1 MNHLIAKLLV
11 FVALVFAGFTANAQA
26 ISIASLNNALN
37 EMARSG
43 AAVGF
48 SPLIEV
54 LEQAG
59 YHSVK
64 CSDWRGNNCVNLY
77 AKNCKVKRLNNQ
89 GRGDEAYYQAVSP
102 TQNASIAEILCSGD
116 GTFLELRIYVY
127 GKPNALKWVNQLK
140 KAGYKC
146 PAPGGLMG
154 FSAWQYDKPGRD
166 TITIWQRGDKSNTY
180 VLIVDY

>member
-1 MNHLIAKLLV
+1 MNRLIARLLV

-43 AAVGF
+43 AAIGF

-64 CSDWRGNNCVNLY
+64 CSDWRGNNCVNFIS
-77 AKNCKVKRLNNQ
+77 VH
-89 GRGDEAYYQAVSP
+89 
-102 TQNASIAEILCSGD
+102 
-116 GTFLELRIYVY
+116 
-127 GKPNALKWVNQLK
+127 
-140 KAGYKC
+140 
-146 PAPGGLMG
+146 
-154 FSAWQYDKPGRD
+154 
-166 TITIWQRGDKSNTY
+166 
-180 VLIVDY
+180 